1 MGNKWGTEVWDD
13 KWDDSFAL
21 ELNCTLHSDNN
32 QTFFY
37 KDIFLVKKNHVI
49 KYWLTFHFKYW
60 KSFFIQ
66 RGNKQIFS

>member
-21 ELNCTLHSDNN
+21 EMNCTLHSDNN

-37 KDIFLVKKNHVI
+37 KDFFSGKKKARDKILIN
-49 KYWLTFHFKYW
+49 F
-60 KSFFIQ
+60 SF
-66 RGNKQIFS
+66 